1 MDMRWFP
8 KNFRE
13 NSNFNYL
20 CGLREGGGEDGLDTI
35 PDIPSPSR
43 HYGKFETKSA
53 LVIFR
58 VPETF

>member
-1 MDMRWFP
+1 MGMRWFP

-13 NSNFNYL
+13 NSNFDYL
-20 CGLREGGGEDGLDTI
+20 CGLREGGGRMVSTQYPIYPHLPG
-35 PDIPSPSR
+35 